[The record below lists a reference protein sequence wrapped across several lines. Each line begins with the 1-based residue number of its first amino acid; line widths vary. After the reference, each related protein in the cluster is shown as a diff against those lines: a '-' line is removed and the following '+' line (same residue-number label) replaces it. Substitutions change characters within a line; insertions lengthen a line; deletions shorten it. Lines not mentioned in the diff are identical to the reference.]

1 MISKQKKG
9 KDFYG
14 VLMYNQKKIN
24 AGVGSVLDSN
34 INMGTVIQ
42 QTKEFN
48 LIRQLKPNLS
58 KAVYHVS
65 LNLPYTDKLTDEEF
79 RDLSKDYLEA
89 MGFENCQYI
98 VYKHSDQEHSHVHI
112 VANRVKFS
120 GDVVSD
126 SQDYKRSEALVRE
139 LEKKYNLTQFVPK
152 QESNVLSKGEIEK
165 CLRTGNVPER
175 LELQNIIFEIINHN
189 VNLKDFVKKL
199 NRKGV
204 QVKLNQSSSGFISGI
219 SFEFKTTNYKGS
231 DVHKKLSWN
240 NIKIKLNNHEQ
251 IRNHSIVP
259 EVTTGN
265 RTNEKSKS
273 IVTQVATGI
282 RTDEKQTNR
291 VKDSNNKI
299 TRNDLQQPSEVREQD
314 RSNDKEI
321 KNKPKF
327 RFRQ

>member
-34 INMGTVIQ
+34 INTGTVIQ

-79 RDLSKDYLEA
+79 TDLSKDYLKA

-120 GDVVSD
+120 GEVVSD
-126 SQDYKRSEALVRE
+126 SQDYKRSEALVRK

-175 LELQNIIFEIINHN
+175 LELQNIILEILNQN
-189 VNLKDFVKKL
+189 LNLKDFVKKL
-199 NRKGV
+199 KRKGV
-204 QVKLNQSSSGFISGI
+204 QVKLNQSSTGYISGS
-219 SFEFKTTNYKGS
+219 SFEFKAINYKGS

-240 NIKIKLNNHEQ
+240 NIKVKLKNYEQ

-259 EVTTGN
+259 EVTTGT
-265 RTNEKSKS
+265 RANEKNAVGTFNSTERNRKES
-273 IVTQVATGI
+273 NAQPKLNLEENTG
-282 RTDEKQTNR
+282 
-291 VKDSNNKI
+291 NKI
-299 TRNDLQQPSEVREQD
+299 TS
-314 RSNDKEI
+314 
-321 KNKPKF
+321 KPKF

>member
-1 MISKQKKG
+1 MIAIQIKG
-9 KDFYG
+9 IDFFG
-14 VLMYNQKKIN
+14 VLMYNQKKVN
-24 AGVGSVLDSN
+24 AGLGSVLDST
-34 INMGTVIQ
+34 INAGTVIQ

-48 LIRQLKPNLS
+48 VVRQLKPNLA
-58 KAVYHVS
+58 KAVYHTS
-65 LNLPYTDKLTDEEF
+65 LNLPYTDTLTDEEF
-79 RDLSKDYLEA
+79 TNLARDYLEG
-89 MGFENCQYI
+89 MGFQDNQYI
-98 VYKHSDQEHSHVHI
+98 IYKHIDQDHSHCHI

-126 SQDYKRSEALVRE
+126 SQDYKRSEALVRK
-139 LEKKYNLTQFVPK
+139 LEKKYNLTQLIPK

-165 CLRTGNVPER
+165 CLRTGNIPER
-175 LELQNIIFEIINHN
+175 LELQNIILEILNQN

-199 NRKGV
+199 KGKGV
-204 QVKLNQSSSGFISGI
+204 QVKLNQSSTGYISGI
-219 SFEFKTTNYKGS
+219 SFEFKTINYKGS

-240 NIKIKLNNHEQ
+240 NIKIKLNNYEQ

-259 EVTTGN
+259 KVTSGN
-265 RTNEKSKS
+265 RTIKKSES
-273 IVTQVATGI
+273 IVKQVATGI
-282 RTDEKQTNR
+282 GTDEKQTNGI
-291 VKDSNNKI
+291 KDSNNKI